1 MTNVPRTDGYA
12 RRAIGMRQIASGC
25 GLRARSTDGRM
36 TPPLT
41 GGSVWRELEG
51 PLLLPSGLPSR
62 KVLDMASIARDAN
75 GCKRIQ
81 FVQAD
86 GSRPAIRLGKVTQR
100 DAESFKIK
108 LESLLS
114 AKLMGNSPDRETSLW
129 LSTLDDDL
137 HSKLAAH
144 ELIEPRQ
151 SKDSAPVTV
160 TEFVDQYIAKRVG
173 AKSSTLIVYGRCRNL
188 LAKFFKTTRLNEVTV
203 AAAKDFVRWMK
214 AKTKPLAENTAR
226 RMTGFARQFFNDAV
240 ERELIGK
247 NPFLAR
253 DIKVS
258 IRGNAERFHFVSRDD
273 AVKVL
278 EACPDAQWRL
288 IFALSRFGGLRC
300 PSEHL
305 ALTWGDVDWSHNRI
319 RVPSP
324 KTEHHEGKGER
335 MLPLFPE
342 LRPHLEA
349 AFDEAP
355 EGTEFVITRYRDA
368 TQNMRTQFNKIVRR
382 AGLTPWDKPFHN
394 LRATR
399 QTELSDE
406 FPEHVVC
413 QWLGNSQAV
422 ATKHYLHTTDE
433 HFERAIKAAQKAAQ
447 SASEL
452 AGNGS
457 QRPEA
462 GNDEPL
468 VLQGKPTKQ
477 GVGEV
482 KRWTILDS
490 NQRPPRCQRGALT
503 N

>member
-1 MTNVPRTDGYA
+1 MATILDRGDG
-12 RRAIGMRQIASGC
+12 RRAIQFESI
-25 GLRARSTDGRM
+25 DGQRR
-36 TPPLT
+36 TV
-41 GGSVWRELEG
+41 G
-51 PLLLPSGLPSR
+51 
-62 KVLDMASIARDAN
+62 
-75 GCKRIQ
+75 
-81 FVQAD
+81 
-86 GSRPAIRLGKVTQR
+86 LGKCPKR
-100 DAESFKIK
+100 DAESVRSY
-108 LESLLS
+108 LETILTSKMSGRAVTQETAEWIGSL
-114 AKLMGNSPDRETSLW
+114 NP
-129 LSTLDDDL
+129 
-137 HSKLAAH
+137 KLADKLTKFG
-144 ELIEPRQ
+144 LIEAAASEQ
-151 SKDSAPVTV
+151 SVAAQTLAGYVT
-160 TEFVDQYIAKRVG
+160 DYIAKRIDTKP
-173 AKSSTLIVYGRCRNL
+173 ATLIVYRRCLNL
-188 LAKFFKTTRLNEVTV
+188 LAEYFKAKRLDELT
-203 AAAKDFVRWMK
+203 AADAKDFARWMR
-214 AKTKPLAENTAR
+214 TKPTRPLAENTAR
-226 RMTGFARQFFNDAV
+226 RMMGFARQFLNDAV

-258 IRGNAERFHFVSRDD
+258 IRGNAERFHFISRED
-273 AVKVL
+273 AAKVL
-278 EACPDAQWRL
+278 EACPDVQWRL

-305 ALTWGDVDWSHNRI
+305 ALKWGDVDWLNNRV

-368 TQNMRTQFNKIVRR
+368 TQNMRTQFNRIVRS

-433 HFERAIKAAQKAAQ
+433 HFTKATTDCSAAPALHYPAETLRT
-447 SASEL
+447 ASQL
-452 AGNGS
+452 
-457 QRPEA
+457 
-462 GNDEPL
+462 PL
-468 VLQGKPTKQ
+468 TRNEQTPVLQGFAVACDSVRISKVDDIGLEPTTSTMSTW
-477 GVGEV
+477 
-482 KRWTILDS
+482 RS
-490 NQRPPRCQRGALT
+490 NQLS
-503 N
+503 